1 MNGDNRYAALGVDSD
16 KVFLLDPRN
25 KRFMN
30 GERRFPTFIKHLA
43 LNVLHECAILLF
55 VLFLPVWYVA
65 IILPY
70 AIALTGTSATA
81 DLINS
86 RIAEGKGTSYYITYQ
101 FTANGDVYRNE
112 QGVDYY
118 SYKTLHAMP
127 QLVIK
132 YLPFNPNFVTLVDA
146 QDNGITSLTLPWTLC
161 SGSLSLV
168 FALVA
173 LSIVLMIPKQLR
185 GRFQL
190 LDSWKTSEVITGHVI
205 RASGE
210 TRSVK
215 NDMYFTLK
223 LRYAFYTPNTDT
235 LITRE
240 ESAHRDDLLNKSLP
254 ESGTPI
260 VVVYLKNPIK
270 YNDVERQVFV
280 L

>member
-70 AIALTGTSATA
+70 AIALVGNTTTA
-81 DLINS
+81 DVISS
-86 RIAEGKGTSYYITYQ
+86 RIAEGKGTSYYIAYQ
-101 FTANGDVYRNE
+101 FTTDGIIHKNE
-112 QGVDYY
+112 QEVDRY
-118 SYKTLHAMP
+118 SYNTLHSMP
-127 QLVIK
+127 HFVIK

-168 FALVA
+168 LALVA
-173 LSIVLMIPKQLR
+173 LLMVLMIPQQLR
-185 GRFQL
+185 ERLQL
-190 LDSWKTSEVITGHVI
+190 LDGWKTSEVITGHVV

-210 TRSVK
+210 THTDK
-215 NDMYFTLK
+215 NKTLFTLK
-223 LRYAFYTPNTDT
+223 LRCAYYLPNTNT
-235 LITRE
+235 LTTAE
-240 ESAHRDDLLNKSLP
+240 ESADRTDLINKPLP

-260 VVVYLKNPIK
+260 VIVYLKNPIK